1 MLYHQTMS
9 PSLSRMYPGAVPF
22 AFWTYWPVIRK
33 PPDSAEALLVV
44 TVGLTRPF
52 ASGPVMSV

>member
-9 PSLSRMYPGAVPF
+9 PSLSRMYPGALPF

-33 PPDSAEALLVV
+33 PPESAAASLVV
-44 TVGLTRPF
+44 TVGFTSPF
-52 ASGPVMSV
+52 ASGPVMIV